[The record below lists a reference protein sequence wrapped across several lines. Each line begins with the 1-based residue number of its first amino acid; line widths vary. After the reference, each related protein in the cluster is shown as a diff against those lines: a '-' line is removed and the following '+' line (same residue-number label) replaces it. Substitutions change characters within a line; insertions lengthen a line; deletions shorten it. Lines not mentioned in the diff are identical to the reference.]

1 MLGVVGNFLFIIGAI
16 AILNE
21 LLRPG
26 NNTSGVVNSL
36 TNLLTNS
43 IKAAKQ

>member
-1 MLGVVGNFLFIIGAI
+1 MLGIVGNFLFIIGAI

-36 TNLLTNS
+36 SSLLTNS
-43 IKAAKQ
+43 IKAAKT